1 MDLAELYSYPFID
14 LNTFS
19 IEKPNYKLSN
29 PVKSN
34 SITNTEVNTVVPNV
48 TTSHTEIDN
57 TVNTEDENTVLCRIC
72 GKPLKEPTSRKL
84 GMGPSCY
91 RQFKASRT
99 KQINLFGSIKTTK
112 G

>member
-19 IEKPNYKLSN
+19 IEKPNYKS
-29 PVKSN
+29 SN
-34 SITNTEVNTVVPNV
+34 SIKSNTTVPVDINTTIP
-48 TTSHTEIDN
+48 TTSVSHTETDN
-57 TVNTEDENTVLCRIC
+57 TVNTKDENTVLCRIC
-72 GKPLKEPTSRKL
+72 GKPLKELTSRKL

-99 KQINLFGSIKTTK
+99 KQINLFGSTK
-112 G
+112 ADKG